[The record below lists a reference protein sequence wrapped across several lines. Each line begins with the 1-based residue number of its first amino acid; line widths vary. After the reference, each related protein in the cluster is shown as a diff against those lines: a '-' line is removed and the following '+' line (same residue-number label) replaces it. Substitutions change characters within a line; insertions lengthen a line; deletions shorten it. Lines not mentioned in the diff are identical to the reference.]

1 MKRLF
6 DIIFS
11 IILLFFFAPLII
23 LSIFMIMVFDLQNP
37 FFIQERSGLNGKS
50 IMMIKLQ
57 TMKTIQGTKQITLL
71 GKFLR
76 ISKIDE
82 LPQLISVIKNDM
94 SLIGPRPLYIEFNN
108 YYKKKHILRT
118 TIKPGLSGLAQVKVR
133 DSTNWQKKFNFDV
146 IYVKKVNFKIE
157 LYIILNTI
165 LIIAKSIFLNKERA
179 IETIDYKKNFY
190 KNYK

>member
-1 MKRLF
+1 M
-6 DIIFS
+6 
-11 IILLFFFAPLII
+11 
-23 LSIFMIMVFDLQNP
+23 
-37 FFIQERSGLNGKS
+37 
-50 IMMIKLQ
+50 
-57 TMKTIQGTKQITLL
+57 
-71 GKFLR
+71 
-76 ISKIDE
+76 
-82 LPQLISVIKNDM
+82 
-94 SLIGPRPLYIEFNN
+94 
-108 YYKKKHILRT
+108 RT